1 LTGYGKTPNILADR
15 SFAQMIGRTVGHYRV
30 LEKLGGGG
38 MGVVYKAEDTALGR
52 LVALKFLPPDSLEDQ
67 QALDRFQREARA
79 AAALNHPNICTIHQI
94 GEHEGQP
101 FIAMELLEGETLRHV
116 LQAKLPSNEQMLE
129 WSIQI
134 ADALDEAHG
143 AGIMHRDIKPANL
156 FVTRRGSIKILDF
169 GLARKTHA
177 RKLSAGSSLSA
188 QATASLSE
196 EHLTSPGQALGTVA
210 YMSPEQ
216 ARGEELD
223 TRTDIFSFGAV
234 LYEMATGRP
243 PFNGATTAV
252 IFDAILRRAPVSLLR
267 LNPEASVELERI
279 TNKALEK
286 DRRLRYQTV
295 SDLTVDLKRL
305 KREIDSSAHQQ
316 ASLSAAQ
323 PTVADQGGIPSTGRI
338 LTARAKRHRFAI
350 AGPFAVLL
358 LAISVV
364 AFAVYRWNSGS
375 ASPLNLQNMRIS
387 RLTENGKAINATIS
401 PDGRYVVYVLA
412 EGEKNSLWIRQVAAE
427 SGVQIAAAG
436 LMEFLGLTFSQDGNF
451 IYFTAIGVDHPEVG
465 YLYEMPVLGGI
476 PRQLLR
482 NIDTAISIAPDGKRM
497 AFVRGNPLKGE
508 SYLVAANIDGSDEK
522 VLVTRKN
529 PQTFTWGSTEL
540 VPPAWSP
547 DGQTI
552 IASVSDRL
560 QGGKFSV
567 LAVSVSDGAEKEI
580 YTTTSFIGRLQF
592 MPDGRGLVMVL
603 ADPLT
608 ELRGQLWYVSYPSGK
623 VSRITNDLTNYDPC
637 CISIT
642 RDASMIAVIE
652 SNYAS
657 DVWVAPGGIADKA
670 RQITSAE
677 SVVSTTWLSNDQIV
691 IQNTRGELIRVDRDG
706 RDRILLTGDEH
717 SNSHP
722 SSCGDARHIVFE
734 SLRSGDNV
742 WKMEADGSNPT
753 RVTKGQGES
762 SPECFSDGKWIAYLD
777 TSKDQEL
784 WRVPLEGGQPVQ
796 LSQPLLNP
804 LFRISP
810 DGRLIAY
817 LAIDLQSHWI
827 ATVIDADSG
836 HKVSSTDVP
845 SVGDFSWA
853 PDGHALDFIIT
864 RDAVSNLFR
873 QPLTGGPARQI
884 TNFTSGRIF
893 SAAWSPDG
901 AQLALARGQS
911 GADVVLIT
919 NPK

>member
-1 LTGYGKTPNILADR
+1 
-15 SFAQMIGRTVGHYRV
+15 MIGRTVGHYRV

-38 MGVVYKAEDTALGR
+38 MGVVYKAEDTTLGR
-52 LVALKFLPPDSLEDQ
+52 LVALKFLPADSLEDQ

-116 LQAKLPSNEQMLE
+116 LQTKPPSVEQVLE

-143 AGIMHRDIKPANL
+143 AGIVHRDIKPANL
-156 FVTRRGSIKILDF
+156 FVTRRGAIKMLDF

-188 QATASLSE
+188 QATTSLSE

-243 PFNGATTAV
+243 PFTGGTTAV
-252 IFDAILRRAPVSLLR
+252 IFDAILHRAPVSLLR
-267 LNPEASVELERI
+267 LTPEAPVELERI
-279 TNKALEK
+279 VNKALEK
-286 DRRLRYQTV
+286 DRRLRYQSV
-295 SDLTVDLKRL
+295 SDMAVDLKRL
-305 KREIDSSAHQQ
+305 KREIDSSGHQLQ
-316 ASLSAAQ
+316 ASLSASQ
-323 PTVADQGGIPSTGRI
+323 PAIGDRDGTPSRGHILVARV
-338 LTARAKRHRFAI
+338 KRHRFAI
-350 AGPFAVLL
+350 AAGSGVLL
-358 LAISVV
+358 LATLAVGL
-364 AFAVYRWNSGS
+364 AVYRWASNR

-412 EGEKNSLWIRQVAAE
+412 EGEKQSLWIRQVAAE
-427 SGVQIAAAG
+427 SGVQIVAAG
-436 LMEFLGLTFSQDGNF
+436 LMQFFGLTFSRDGNF
-451 IYFTAIGVDHPEVG
+451 IYFNAIAVDHPETG
-465 YLYEMPVLGGI
+465 YLYQMPVLGGT
-476 PRQLLR
+476 PRQLVR
-482 NIDTAISIAPDGKRM
+482 DIDSGIGVAPDGKRM
-497 AFVRGNPLKGE
+497 AFVRANPLQGE
-508 SYLVAANIDGSDEK
+508 SYLVAAKIDGSDEK
-522 VLVTRKN
+522 VLVTRKS
-529 PQTFTWGSTEL
+529 PQSFAWAPSGDL

-552 IASVSDRL
+552 IASVSDRPL
-560 QGGKFSV
+560 GGNFSV
-567 LAVSVSDGAEKEI
+567 LAVSVSDGTEKEI
-580 YTTTSFIGRLQF
+580 YTTTNFIGHLQW

-608 ELRGQLWYVSYPSGK
+608 GLRGQVWYVSYPGGK

-642 RDASMIAVIE
+642 SDASVIAVIE
-652 SNYAS
+652 GNYAS
-657 DVWVAPGGIADKA
+657 DVWIAPRGIADKA
-670 RQITSAE
+670 WQVTSAE
-677 SVVSTTWLSNDQIV
+677 SVVSVTWLSNDQIV
-691 IQNTRGELIRVDRDG
+691 IQNTRGELLRLDRNG
-706 RDRILLTGDEH
+706 QDRLLLTGDEH
-717 SNSHP
+717 NNSHP
-722 SSCGDARHIVFE
+722 SSCRARNIVFE

-753 RVTKGQGES
+753 RVTSGKGES
-762 SPECFSDGKWIAYLD
+762 FPECSPDGKWIAYLD

-784 WRVPLEGGQPVQ
+784 WRVSLEGGQPVQ
-796 LSQPLLNP
+796 LSQALLNP

-810 DGRLIAY
+810 DGKLIAY
-817 LAIDLQSHWI
+817 LSAELHPHWVAI
-827 ATVIDADSG
+827 VIDADSG
-836 HKVSSTDVP
+836 HRVSSADAP

-853 PDGHALDFIIT
+853 PDGHALDFVIT
-864 RDAVSNLFR
+864 RDAVSNLLR
-873 QPLTGGPARQI
+873 QPLTGGPAKQI
-884 TNFTSGRIF
+884 TKFKSGRIF

-911 GADVVLIT
+911 AADVVLIT
-919 NPK
+919 SSK

>member
-1 LTGYGKTPNILADR
+1 
-15 SFAQMIGRTVGHYRV
+15 MIGRTVGHYRV

-38 MGVVYKAEDTALGR
+38 MGVVYKAEDTTLGR

-101 FIAMELLEGETLRHV
+101 FIAMELLEGKTLRHV
-116 LQAKLPSNEQMLE
+116 LQPKPPSVEQVLE

-143 AGIMHRDIKPANL
+143 AGIVHRDIKPANL
-156 FVTRRGSIKILDF
+156 FVTRRGAIKILDF
-169 GLARKTHA
+169 GLARKTHM
-177 RKLSAGSSLSA
+177 RKLAAGSSLSA
-188 QATASLSE
+188 QATSTLSE
-196 EHLTSPGQALGTVA
+196 EHLTSPGQALGTVT

-223 TRTDIFSFGAV
+223 PRTDIFSFGAV

-243 PFNGATTAV
+243 PFTGGTTAV
-252 IFDAILRRAPVSLLR
+252 IFDAILHRAPVSLLR
-267 LNPEASVELERI
+267 LNPEAPVELERI
-279 TNKALEK
+279 VNKALEK
-286 DRRLRYQTV
+286 DRRLRYQSV
-295 SDLTVDLKRL
+295 SDMAVDLKRL
-305 KREIDSSAHQQ
+305 KREIDSSGHQQQ
-316 ASLSAAQ
+316 ASLSASQAA
-323 PTVADQGGIPSTGRI
+323 VAGRDGIPSSERI
-338 LTARAKRHRFAI
+338 LIAQAKRHRFAI
-350 AGPFAVLL
+350 AAAGSAVLL
-358 LAISVV
+358 LATLAV
-364 AFAVYRWNSGS
+364 AFAVYRWTSDH
-375 ASPLNLQNMRIS
+375 ASPLDLQNMRIS
-387 RLTENGKAINATIS
+387 RLTKNGKAINATIS

-412 EGEKNSLWIRQVAAE
+412 EGEKQSLWIRQVAAE
-427 SGVQIAAAG
+427 SGLQIVAGG
-436 LMEFLGLTFSQDGNF
+436 LMQFDGLTFSHDGNF
-451 IYFTAIGVDHPEVG
+451 IYFTATAVDHPETG
-465 YLYEMPVLGGI
+465 YLYQMPVLGGT
-476 PRQLLR
+476 PRQLIY
-482 NIDTAISIAPDGKRM
+482 NIDTAISIAPDGKRI

-508 SYLVAANIDGSDEK
+508 TYLITANIRGSDEK

-529 PQTFTWGSTEL
+529 PQTFTWGQTEL

-552 IASVSDRL
+552 IASVSDRAL
-560 QGGKFSV
+560 GGNFSV

-580 YTTTSFIGRLQF
+580 YTTTSFIGRLQW

-608 ELRGQLWYVSYPSGK
+608 GLRGQLWFVSYPGGK

-652 SNYAS
+652 SNYTS
-657 DVWVAPGGIADKA
+657 DVWIAPGGIADKA

-677 SVVSTTWLSNDQIV
+677 SVVSATWLSNDQIV
-691 IQNTRGELIRVDRDG
+691 IQNTRGELLRLDRNGHDRV
-706 RDRILLTGDEH
+706 LLTGDEH
-717 SNSHP
+717 NNSHP
-722 SSCGDARHIVFE
+722 SSCGSDRLIVFE

-753 RVTKGQGES
+753 RVTSGKGES
-762 SPECFSDGKWIAYLD
+762 FPECSPDGKWIAYLD

-784 WRVPLEGGQPVQ
+784 WRISREGGQPVQ
-796 LSQPLLNP
+796 LSQALLNP

-810 DGRLIAY
+810 EGKLIAY
-817 LAIDLQSHWI
+817 LSAELHPHWI
-827 ATVIDADSG
+827 AIAIDADSG
-836 HKVSSTDVP
+836 HRVSSADAP
-845 SVGDFSWA
+845 SDVGDFSWA
-853 PDGHALDFIIT
+853 PDGHALDFVIT
-864 RDAVSNLFR
+864 RDAVSNLLR
-873 QPLTGGPARQI
+873 QPLTGGPAKQI
-884 TNFTSGRIF
+884 TNFKSGRIF

-901 AQLALARGQS
+901 SQLALARGES

-919 NPK
+919 SSK

>member
-1 LTGYGKTPNILADR
+1 
-15 SFAQMIGRTVGHYRV
+15 MIGRAVGHYRV

-38 MGVVYKAEDTALGR
+38 MGVVYKAEDTTLGR

-94 GEHEGQP
+94 GEYEGQP
-101 FIAMELLEGETLRHV
+101 FIAMELLEGKTLRHV
-116 LQAKLPSNEQMLE
+116 LQAKPPSVEQVLE

-143 AGIMHRDIKPANL
+143 AGIVHRDIKPANL
-156 FVTRRGSIKILDF
+156 FVTRRGAIKILDF
-169 GLARKTHA
+169 GLARKTHT
-177 RKLSAGSSLSA
+177 RKLAAGSPLSA

-243 PFNGATTAV
+243 PFTGGTTAV
-252 IFDAILRRAPVSLLR
+252 VFDAILHRAPVSLLR
-267 LNPEASVELERI
+267 LNPEAPVELERI
-279 TNKALEK
+279 VNKALEK

-295 SDLTVDLKRL
+295 SDMAVDLKRL
-305 KREIDSSAHQQ
+305 KREIDSSGHQQ
-316 ASLSAAQ
+316 LAALSVSQ
-323 PTVADQGGIPSTGRI
+323 PDIVGRGGIPSSGRI
-338 LTARAKRHRFAI
+338 LIAGAKRHRFAI
-350 AGPFAVLL
+350 AACSAVLL
-358 LAISVV
+358 LATLAV
-364 AFAVYRWNSGS
+364 AFAVYRWTSGH
-375 ASPLNLQNMRIS
+375 ASPLDLQNMRIS
-387 RLTENGKAINATIS
+387 RLTENGKAIIATIS

-412 EGEKNSLWIRQVAAE
+412 EGEKQSLWIRQVAAE
-427 SGVQIAAAG
+427 SGVQIVAAG
-436 LMEFLGLTFSQDGNF
+436 LMEFVGLTFSHDGNF
-451 IYFTAIGVDHPEVG
+451 VYFTASEVDHPETG
-465 YLYEMPVLGGI
+465 YLYQMPVLGGT

-482 NIDTAISIAPDGKRM
+482 NIDTAISIAPDGKRI
-497 AFVRGNPLKGE
+497 AFVRGNPLEGE
-508 SYLVAANIDGSDEK
+508 SYLVTANIEGGDEK

-529 PQTFTWGSTEL
+529 PQTFTWGQTSL

-560 QGGKFSV
+560 LGGHFSI

-580 YTTTSFIGRLQF
+580 YTTTGFIGRLQWI
-592 MPDGRGLVMVL
+592 PDGRGLVMVL

-608 ELRGQLWYVSYPSGK
+608 GLRGQLWFVSYPSGK

-637 CISIT
+637 CISLT
-642 RDASMIAVIE
+642 SDASVIAIIE
-652 SNYAS
+652 SNYTS
-657 DVWVAPGGIADKA
+657 DVWIAPGGIADKA

-677 SVVSTTWLSNDQIV
+677 SVVSATWLSNDQIV
-691 IQNTRGELIRVDRDG
+691 IQNTRGELLRLDRNGHDRV
-706 RDRILLTGDEH
+706 LLTGDEH
-717 SNSHP
+717 NNSHP
-722 SSCGDARHIVFE
+722 SSCGSDRLIVFE

-753 RVTKGQGES
+753 SVTSGKGES
-762 SPECFSDGKWIAYLD
+762 YPECSPDGKWIAYLD

-784 WRVPLEGGQPVQ
+784 WRVSLEGGQPVQ
-796 LSQPLLNP
+796 LSQALLNP

-810 DGRLIAY
+810 DGKLIAY
-817 LAIDLQSHWI
+817 LSAELHPHWVTI
-827 ATVIDADSG
+827 VIDADSG
-836 HKVSSTDVP
+836 HRVSSTDAP
-845 SVGDFSWA
+845 ADLGDFFLWA
-853 PDGHALDFIIT
+853 PDGHALDFVIT
-864 RDAVSNLFR
+864 RDAVSNLLR
-873 QPLTGGPARQI
+873 QPLNGGPAKQI
-884 TNFTSGRIF
+884 TNFKSGRIF

-901 AQLALARGQS
+901 NQLALARGQS

-919 NPK
+919 GSK